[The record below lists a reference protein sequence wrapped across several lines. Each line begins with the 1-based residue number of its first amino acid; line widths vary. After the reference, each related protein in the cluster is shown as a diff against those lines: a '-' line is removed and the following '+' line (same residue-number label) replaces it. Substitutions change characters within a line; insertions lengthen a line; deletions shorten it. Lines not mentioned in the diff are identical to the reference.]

1 MKKPIGFRINEIFNS
16 EKVSANPSILNLNF
30 THHESCFPDE
40 ELKKNNYN
48 VTTLI
53 DKFTVPDFVGDR
65 YYSKL
70 ARIVAVICSIFISFT
85 YIK

>member
-1 MKKPIGFRINEIFNS
+1 MKKPIGLRINEIFNS

-40 ELKKNNYN
+40 ELKKNNYK

-53 DKFTVPDFVGDR
+53 DKFTVPDFTNSLKKIEEKKFD
-65 YYSKL
+65 L
-70 ARIVAVICSIFISFT
+70 IFCQLPLG
-85 YIK
+85 

>member
-1 MKKPIGFRINEIFNS
+1 MKKPIGLRINEIFNS

-53 DKFTVPDFVGDR
+53 DKFTVPDFTNSLKKIEEKKIWFNFLSIAFGFK
-65 YYSKL
+65 SK
-70 ARIVAVICSIFISFT
+70 I
-85 YIK
+85 